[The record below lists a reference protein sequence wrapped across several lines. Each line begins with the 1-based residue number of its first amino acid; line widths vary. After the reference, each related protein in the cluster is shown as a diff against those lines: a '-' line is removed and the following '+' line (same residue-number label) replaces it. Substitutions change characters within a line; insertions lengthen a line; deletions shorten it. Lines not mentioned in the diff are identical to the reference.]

1 MDKCLFVR
9 GDDEKSNMINAF
21 ITVKC
26 ETLEESDLADRITQP
41 QGSGTGVAGDE
52 WVDGDSKDAGK
63 IESNDPQTTAEE
75 KILEEKRADEKRAGQ
90 ESPAGCKQKQSG
102 FDPGQ
107 LRQSMLDDD
116 MWTITDSFF
125 ASMFRE
131 WHNMPPTDKDELE
144 LIKSLESVIVPFERH
159 INHSDV
165 GFRNWRRRHKKALA
179 RGIVA
184 TPTWPRLCAVTDEG
198 KALWDDVAWERRYG
212 QLVYTRQSLVLQRLG
227 KLPMCGHLSAKK
239 HLFGSEA
246 EQPPRQTIQARNRK
260 SSNRGLG
267 AQWFKPLEELL
278 ESQAR
283 RWRVDAEKLKLAFWA
298 A

>member
-1 MDKCLFVR
+1 M
-9 GDDEKSNMINAF
+9 
-21 ITVKC
+21 
-26 ETLEESDLADRITQP
+26 EESGSADMMAEP
-41 QGSGTGVAGDE
+41 EEHGTDVDENE
-52 WVDGDSKDAGK
+52 WVDGHGK
-63 IESNDPQTTAEE
+63 NADNEPQTIVEE
-75 KILEEKRADEKRAGQ
+75 KTVEERAVEKRAVEKRAVEKRAVEKRAARGA
-90 ESPAGCKQKQSG
+90 PAAAKQKQSG
-102 FDPGQ
+102 LSSTQ
-107 LRQSMLDDD
+107 LRHSMLDGD

-131 WHNMPPTDKDELE
+131 WHNMPPTSKDELE
-144 LIKSLESVIVPFERH
+144 LIKKLESVIVPFERH

-165 GFRNWRRRHKKALA
+165 GFRNWRRRHKRALA
-179 RGIVA
+179 KGIVVR
-184 TPTWPRLCAVTDEG
+184 PTWPRLCTVTDEG

-260 SSNRGLG
+260 SCNRGLG
-267 AQWFKPLEELL
+267 AQWFNPLEELL
-278 ESQAR
+278 EAQAR